1 MYKRDYLSYP
11 DYNNPNFVN
20 DISRKAE
27 FNLNKIKLNK
37 DNQCDN
43 ENFELANHQRLLKN
57 FVNNYT
63 PYKSLLLFHGVGVGK
78 TCSGVTIS
86 ESFRDTYVRNNKK
99 IIIVRKSGLN
109 QGWMDT
115 IYDPEKGEYVNRS
128 IIFKNWKEEAIDILG
143 GTRCGK
149 IPFKERSSLTPEQLA
164 EQRTIRCYRLLYGI
178 LSFKGTK
185 ANGEDHEVANLP
197 VLWRV
202 TGTAFAPVG
211 SALDQVNKRK
221 KLMFTTTFSIDSKRQ
236 KKGGNVFYIPEIS
249 VNADANLEM
258 SKEDMETLT
267 VFQDIINTENAEVV
281 DLYKAAK
288 KGQPTSSD
296 GESAKVVKQVEDPV
310 EVLSN

>member
-1 MYKRDYLSYP
+1 M
-11 DYNNPNFVN
+11 
-20 DISRKAE
+20 
-27 FNLNKIKLNK
+27 
-37 DNQCDN
+37 DN
-43 ENFELANHQRLLKN
+43 EIANINNMSDEQIKQAIGQDDGSSSGISIPRLGINRSPEDDDGNQLP
-57 FVNNYT
+57 VGH
-63 PYKSLLLFHGVGVGK
+63 LFTYDSSVGQNVFGK
-78 TCSGVTIS
+78 PVTFRPFIS
-86 ESFRDTYVRNNKK
+86 AMQY
-99 IIIVRKSGLN
+99 
-109 QGWMDT
+109 MH
-115 IYDPEKGEYVNRS
+115 YDPEKGEYVNRS

-149 IPFKERSSLTPEQLA
+149 VPFKERTSLTPEQLA

-178 LSFKGTK
+178 LSFKGKK
-185 ANGEDHEVANLP
+185 ANGEDHEVTNLP

-211 SALDQVNKRK
+211 SALDQINKRK

-249 VNADANLEM
+249 VNADANLQM

>member
-1 MYKRDYLSYP
+1 MSNEIANIKNMSNEQIMQAIGQDDGSGGGINIPRLGINRSPEDDDGNQLPVGHLFTYDASVGQNVFGKPVTFRP
-11 DYNNPNFVN
+11 F
-20 DISRKAE
+20 ISAM
-27 FNLNKIKLNK
+27 
-37 DNQCDN
+37 QYM
-43 ENFELANHQRLLKN
+43 H
-57 FVNNYT
+57 
-63 PYKSLLLFHGVGVGK
+63 
-78 TCSGVTIS
+78 
-86 ESFRDTYVRNNKK
+86 
-99 IIIVRKSGLN
+99 
-109 QGWMDT
+109 
-115 IYDPEKGEYVNRS
+115 YDPEKGEYVNRS

-178 LSFKGTK
+178 LSFKGKK

-236 KKGGNVFYIPEIS
+236 KKGGNVYYTPEIS
-249 VNADANLEM
+249 VNADANLQM

-310 EVLSN
+310 EVLSS

>member
-1 MYKRDYLSYP
+1 M
-11 DYNNPNFVN
+11 
-20 DISRKAE
+20 
-27 FNLNKIKLNK
+27 
-37 DNQCDN
+37 DN
-43 ENFELANHQRLLKN
+43 EIANINNMSDEQIKQAIGQDDGSSSGISIPRLGINRSPEDDDGNQLP
-57 FVNNYT
+57 VGH
-63 PYKSLLLFHGVGVGK
+63 LFTYDSSVGQNVFGK
-78 TCSGVTIS
+78 PVTFRPFIS
-86 ESFRDTYVRNNKK
+86 AMQY
-99 IIIVRKSGLN
+99 
-109 QGWMDT
+109 MH
-115 IYDPEKGEYVNRS
+115 YDPEKGEYVNRS

-178 LSFKGTK
+178 LSFKGKK

-249 VNADANLEM
+249 VNADANLQM

-310 EVLSN
+310 EVLSS

>member
-1 MYKRDYLSYP
+1 M
-11 DYNNPNFVN
+11 
-20 DISRKAE
+20 
-27 FNLNKIKLNK
+27 
-37 DNQCDN
+37 DN
-43 ENFELANHQRLLKN
+43 EIANI
-57 FVNNYT
+57 NNM
-63 PYKSLLLFHGVGVGK
+63 SDEQIMQAIGQDDGSS
-78 TCSGVTIS
+78 SGVNIPRLGINRSPEDDDGNQLPVGHLFTYDSSVGQNVFGKPVTFRPFIS
-86 ESFRDTYVRNNKK
+86 AMQY
-99 IIIVRKSGLN
+99 
-109 QGWMDT
+109 MH
-115 IYDPEKGEYVNRS
+115 YDPEKGEYVNRS

-164 EQRTIRCYRLLYGI
+164 EQRTIRCYRLLYGL
-178 LSFKGTK
+178 LSFSGKK

-197 VLWRV
+197 ALWRV

-249 VNADANLEM
+249 VNADANLQM

-267 VFQDIINTENAEVV
+267 VFQDTINTENTEVV

-288 KGQPTSSD
+288 KGQSTSSD
-296 GESAKVVKQVEDPV
+296 GESAKVIKQVEDPV

>member
-1 MYKRDYLSYP
+1 M
-11 DYNNPNFVN
+11 
-20 DISRKAE
+20 
-27 FNLNKIKLNK
+27 
-37 DNQCDN
+37 DN
-43 ENFELANHQRLLKN
+43 EIANINNMSDEQIKQAIGQDDGSSSGISIPRLGINRSPEDDDGNQLP
-57 FVNNYT
+57 VGH
-63 PYKSLLLFHGVGVGK
+63 LFTYDSSVGQNVFGK
-78 TCSGVTIS
+78 PVTFRPFIS
-86 ESFRDTYVRNNKK
+86 AMQY
-99 IIIVRKSGLN
+99 
-109 QGWMDT
+109 MH
-115 IYDPEKGEYVNRS
+115 YDPEKGEYVNRS

-149 IPFKERSSLTPEQLA
+149 VPFKERTSLTPEQLA

-178 LSFKGTK
+178 LSFKGKK

-236 KKGGNVFYIPEIS
+236 KKGGNVYYTPEIS
-249 VNADANLEM
+249 VNADANLQM

-267 VFQDIINTENAEVV
+267 VFQDVINTENAEIV

>member
-1 MYKRDYLSYP
+1 M
-11 DYNNPNFVN
+11 
-20 DISRKAE
+20 
-27 FNLNKIKLNK
+27 
-37 DNQCDN
+37 DN
-43 ENFELANHQRLLKN
+43 EIANINNMSDEQIKQAIGQDDGSSSGISIPRLGINRSPEDDDGNQLP
-57 FVNNYT
+57 VGH
-63 PYKSLLLFHGVGVGK
+63 LFTYDSSVGQNVFGK
-78 TCSGVTIS
+78 PVTFRPFIS
-86 ESFRDTYVRNNKK
+86 AMQY
-99 IIIVRKSGLN
+99 
-109 QGWMDT
+109 MH
-115 IYDPEKGEYVNRS
+115 YDPEKGEYVNRS

-178 LSFKGTK
+178 LSFKGKK
-185 ANGEDHEVANLP
+185 ANGEDHEVTNLP

-211 SALDQVNKRK
+211 SALDQINKRK

-249 VNADANLEM
+249 VNADANLQM

-296 GESAKVVKQVEDPV
+296 GESAKVIKQVEDPV